1 MQALAEMMEK
11 KSKARWGN
19 KIGYVLTRLPI
30 SLPDDPLDYIRQAK
44 NIIDRKK
51 LSLESRFSFTA
62 AKLTQDIFGSKAVTI
77 HFQSYCN
84 KMTISMAVDSQV
96 IQDPYQLC
104 DDLRDSLRM
113 FKEAVTKQDMV

>member
-1 MQALAEMMEK
+1 MNLVWLQ
-11 KSKARWGN
+11 
-19 KIGYVLTRLPI
+19 
-30 SLPDDPLDYIRQAK
+30 
-44 NIIDRKK
+44 
-51 LSLESRFSFTA
+51 
-62 AKLTQDIFGSKAVTI
+62 AVTI

-113 FKEAVTKQDMV
+113 FKGAVTKQDMV

>member
-62 AKLTQDIFGSKAVTI
+62 AKLTQDIFGSKVNVFLNLSTRVYDI
-77 HFQSYCN
+77 MYIKLMILN
-84 KMTISMAVDSQV
+84 VLKYLYD
-96 IQDPYQLC
+96 
-104 DDLRDSLRM
+104 
-113 FKEAVTKQDMV
+113 